1 MALVLSIPLVASA
14 RRRGD
19 RGDVHGAPSRRIC
32 LPVVIAAFLM
42 ACKPAVEPSVTGKV
56 ELEFVRTSQ
65 SDIYFRLVNQTADA
79 ISFRGTV
86 KRSVGAKPWDVFMKC
101 KEVQSQLW
109 TEGPYALVDG
119 GPESV
124 DVPAGER
131 VDLVVAL
138 DLHREFVQQYK
149 GGQCTLNLKLQDGTT
164 IESNE
169 FQP

>member
-1 MALVLSIPLVASA
+1 MALVLSIPLMAS
-14 RRRGD
+14 RHECGD
-19 RGDVHGAPSRRIC
+19 RDVHGASFRQIC
-32 LPVVIAAFLM
+32 LLVVIAAFLA
-42 ACKPAVEPSVTGKV
+42 ACKPAPQLPVTGKIG
-56 ELEFVRTSQ
+56 LEFVRTSQ
-65 SDIYFRLVNQTADA
+65 SDIYFRLENQAADA

-101 KEVQSQLW
+101 KAVQSELW
-109 TEGPYALVDG
+109 TEGPYTLVDG

-131 VDLVVAL
+131 LDLVVAL

-149 GGQCTLNLKLQDGTT
+149 GGQCKLNLKLQDGAM